1 MHSFHLF
8 SLYLYLPVVV
18 FFCGK
23 VIKLFRDYVF
33 HQARAD
39 GTPVLDLGHIIT
51 SLNKLDAAD
60 PEKIVLV
67 SRDGESLLVV
77 SYADISRCVEEA
89 YNELCSADTT
99 NLNILGNHLR
109 VGTSE
114 VLAGL
119 PSASTA
125 MSTTTTNS
133 SVAAGRVKSAEQFS
147 HIHGSVYRG
156 QNQW

>member
-1 MHSFHLF
+1 M
-8 SLYLYLPVVV
+8 
-18 FFCGK
+18 
-23 VIKLFRDYVF
+23 
-33 HQARAD
+33 
-39 GTPVLDLGHIIT
+39 LDLGHIIT

-99 NLNILGNHLR
+99 NLNILGDHLR
-109 VGTSE
+109 GGTSE

-133 SVAAGRVKSAEQFS
+133 SVAAGRVKSAEQFP
-147 HIHGSVYRG
+147 HIQQQRQQLNHAVRNLTSPHQPMVVSQQHGSVYRG